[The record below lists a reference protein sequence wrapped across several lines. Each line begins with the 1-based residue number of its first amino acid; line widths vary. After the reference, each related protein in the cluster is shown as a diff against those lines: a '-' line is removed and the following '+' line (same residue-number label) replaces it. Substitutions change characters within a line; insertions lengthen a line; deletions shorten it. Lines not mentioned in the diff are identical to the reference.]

1 MTSQPKFKSS
11 QLSVFCDG
19 GARGNPGP
27 AAVGFV
33 IRDAQGYVLAEKGE
47 YFGQATNNV
56 AEYQGVIKS
65 LEWLINYQKNNSKFL
80 ILNSKFFLDSQLIV
94 NQLMGRYKIKKP
106 HLQQLAIRVK
116 ELESQLKT
124 KITYQ
129 YVPREQNQR
138 ADKLLNQALD
148 LKLQK

>member
-1 MTSQPKFKSS
+1 MTSQPKFKSN

-33 IRDAQGYVLAEKGE
+33 IRDTQGHVLAEKGE
-47 YFGQATNNV
+47 CLGRATNNV

-65 LEWLINYQKNNSKFL
+65 LEWLINYQKNNSEFSML
-80 ILNSKFFLDSQLIV
+80 DSKFFLDSQLIV
-94 NQLMGRYKIKKP
+94 NQLMGRYKIKQP

-116 ELESQLKT
+116 ELESQLKA

-129 YVPREQNQR
+129 YVSREQNQQ